1 MDHTAF
7 NPEPTSTGIRS
18 GNRVIGYSAAIRLL
32 DNGRYDK
39 HLAEGMEILA
49 CIMEAVESNWIT
61 LNIEKQIIV
70 WRWLLAAVFITEELE
85 KNGTVDVPNDTGGVD
100 TAVIYSA
107 SMAQSAS
114 IRDRNALHSLTIL
127 RLAPLRNTGQKV
139 GSWRCGCIRTWLL
152 LTKNLGSG
160 CQHWPGGLTSSMTA
174 LSNTSRSKVCQKH
187 RLCIEG
193 MMMNNLITNK
203 PSMTSLEIA
212 ELVEKRHDNVK
223 RTIET

>member
-1 MDHTAF
+1 MLQNML

-39 HLAEGMEILA
+39 HLADGMEILA

-61 LNIEKQIIV
+61 LNIEKELIL

-85 KNGTVDVPNDTGGVD
+85 KTELSTFRMIL
-100 TAVIYSA
+100 AVLILLLSIPA
-107 SMAQSAS
+107 SMAPLAS
-114 IRDRNALHSLTIL
+114 IRDLNALHSPTIL
-127 RLAPLRNTGQKV
+127 SWGQSRNMGQRLAS
-139 GSWRCGCIRTWLL
+139 SWRCGCIRTWLL

-160 CQHWPGGLTSSMTA
+160 YQHLAGRGLTSSMTA

-193 MMMNNLITNK
+193 NDD
-203 PSMTSLEIA
+203 E
-212 ELVEKRHDNVK
+212 
-223 RTIET
+223 